1 MIQYSIGD
9 IVSITFKGQLDLF
22 NIRDKVGLIMS
33 VSQDTELDVPC
44 YVVLVDEQ
52 IYSLY
57 EHEFDPIN
65 EVEI

>member
-9 IVSITFKGQLDLF
+9 IVNITFKEQLDIF

-44 YVVLVDEQ
+44 YTVLVDDQ

-57 EHEFDPIN
+57 EHEFESIN
-65 EVEI
+65 EVEK

>member
-1 MIQYSIGD
+1 MIQYSVGD

-44 YVVLVDEQ
+44 YAVLVDEQ

>member
-1 MIQYSIGD
+1 MIQYSVGD

>member
-9 IVSITFKGQLDLF
+9 IVNTTFKGQLDLF

-44 YVVLVDEQ
+44 YTVLVEGESY
-52 IYSLY
+52 ILY
-57 EHEFDPIN
+57 EHEFEPIN
-65 EVEI
+65 NVEK

>member
-9 IVSITFKGQLDLF
+9 IVNITFKDQLDVF

-44 YVVLVDEQ
+44 YAVLVDYQ

-57 EHEFDPIN
+57 EHEFEPIN
-65 EVEI
+65 EVEK

>member
-9 IVSITFKGQLDLF
+9 IVNITFKGQLDLF

-44 YVVLVDEQ
+44 YAVLVDEQ

>member
-44 YVVLVDEQ
+44 YAVLVDEQ

>member
-1 MIQYSIGD
+1 MIQYSVGD

-44 YVVLVDEQ
+44 YAVLVDEQ

-65 EVEI
+65 EVEM